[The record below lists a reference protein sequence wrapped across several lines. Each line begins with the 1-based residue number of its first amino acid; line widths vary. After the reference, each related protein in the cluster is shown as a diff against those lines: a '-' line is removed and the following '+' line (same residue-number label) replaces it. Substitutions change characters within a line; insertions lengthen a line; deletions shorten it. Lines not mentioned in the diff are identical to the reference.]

1 MLLINESFKNVLIN
15 IVFRYILI
23 FRIYKKEGGGNCKR
37 LPVSDDHTKGWM
49 NVKKKFSKVFS
60 FILVVTLLAACGNS
74 AINTSSSEE
83 GNETKQQSGSTETIK
98 IGSILPFSGVYA
110 SLGKDLSDG
119 MKLYFDSID
128 WEVEGKKIEL
138 IEEDTEADPQVA
150 LRKLR
155 KLMDQ
160 DNIHILNGAVSTA
173 VAYAIR
179 DEVDSK
185 KLPYL
190 ASHAGGND
198 LTRTKGSDYIWRS
211 SFSSW
216 QIGHSMGEWAFEN
229 IGDKMYIAAA
239 DYAFGK
245 EVSAAFVNAYKD
257 AGGEIVGEV
266 YPPLGNNDYSSYLT
280 TIGGVEADGVYAF
293 FAGSDAVRFVQ
304 QYEQFGLKDKL
315 PLVGSG
321 WLVAEDLRETIGN
334 AAEGTFASTFW
345 DYSLDTEENQAFVKA
360 YEEAYDRRP
369 TIESLEGYD
378 AARVIAESLTKVEGD
393 VSDPDKIVEAMA
405 DVSFTSPRGKIEFD
419 QNTHH
424 VIQNMYVTETILSKE
439 KTENKIIDTIEKVQ
453 DPGE

>member
-1 MLLINESFKNVLIN
+1 M
-15 IVFRYILI
+15 RI
-23 FRIYKKEGGGNCKR
+23 F
-37 LPVSDDHTKGWM
+37 TKGWM
-49 NVKKKFSKVFS
+49 DVKRRLSKMFS
-60 FILVVTLLAACGNS
+60 FILVLTLLAACGNS
-74 AINTSSSEE
+74 AINTSSNEE
-83 GNETKQQSGSTETIK
+83 RNEASQQGESAETIK

-119 MKLYFDSID
+119 MKLYFDSIN
-128 WEVEGKKIEL
+128 WKVEGKKIEL

-160 DNIHILNGAVSTA
+160 DNIDILNGAVSTA

-190 ASHAGGND
+190 TSHAGGND
-198 LTRTKGSDYIWRS
+198 LTRGKRSDYIWRS

-229 IGDKMYIAAA
+229 VGDKMYIAAA
-239 DYAFGK
+239 DYAFGR
-245 EVSAAFVNAYKD
+245 EVSAAFIEAYKN

-280 TIGGVEADGVYAF
+280 TIGGVEADGVYGF

-304 QYEQFGLKDKL
+304 QFKQFGLKEKFK
-315 PLVGSG
+315 LVGSG

-345 DYSLDTEENQAFVKA
+345 DYNLETEENQAFVKA
-360 YEEAYDRRP
+360 YEEAYNRRP

-378 AARVIAESLTKVEGD
+378 AARIIAEAITVTKGD
-393 VSDPDKIVEAMA
+393 VSDSEKLVEAIA
-405 DVSFTSPRGKIEFD
+405 NVSFTSPRGEISFD
-419 QNTHH
+419 KETHH
-424 VIQNMYVTETILSKE
+424 VIQNMYISETVLSE
-439 KTENKIIDTIEKVQ
+439 GKTENKIIDTIEKVQ
-453 DPGE
+453 DPGK

>member
-1 MLLINESFKNVLIN
+1 M
-15 IVFRYILI
+15 
-23 FRIYKKEGGGNCKR
+23 
-37 LPVSDDHTKGWM
+37 
-49 NVKKKFSKVFS
+49 FS
-60 FILVVTLLAACGNS
+60 FILVLTLLAACGNS
-74 AINTSSSEE
+74 AINTSTNEEENESS
-83 GNETKQQSGSTETIK
+83 QQGDSNETIK

-160 DNIHILNGAVSTA
+160 DDIDILNGSVSTA

-190 ASHAGGND
+190 TSHAGGND
-198 LTRTKGSDYIWRS
+198 LTRAKRSDYIWRS

-229 IGDKMYIAAA
+229 VGDKIYIAAA
-239 DYAFGK
+239 DYAFGR
-245 EVSAAFVNAYKD
+245 EVSQAFIEAYTN

-304 QYEQFGLKDKL
+304 QYEQFGLKEKYK
-315 PLVGSG
+315 LVGSG

-334 AAEGTFASTFW
+334 AAEGTYASTFW
-345 DYSLDTEENQAFVKA
+345 DYSLETEENQAFVKA
-360 YEEAYDRRP
+360 YEEAYNRRP

-378 AARVIAESLTKVEGD
+378 AARIIAEALATTKGD
-393 VSDPDKIVEAMA
+393 VSDSDKFVEAMA
-405 DVSFTSPRGKIEFD
+405 NVSFTSPRGTISFD
-419 QNTHH
+419 KETHH
-424 VIQNMYVTETILSKE
+424 VIQDMYISETIISE
-439 KTENKIIDTIEKVQ
+439 GKTENKIIDTIEKVQ
-453 DPGE
+453 DPGK

>member
-1 MLLINESFKNVLIN
+1 
-15 IVFRYILI
+15 
-23 FRIYKKEGGGNCKR
+23 
-37 LPVSDDHTKGWM
+37 M
-49 NVKKKFSKVFS
+49 NVKRKWLMILGFVFV
-60 FILVVTLLAACGNS
+60 LTVLAACGNS
-74 AINTSSSEE
+74 AI
-83 GNETKQQSGSTETIK
+83 QSGSNSDSSQTDSSAEQQGDSESNKTVK

-128 WEVEGKKIEL
+128 WQVGDTKIEL

-150 LRKLR
+150 LRRVR

-160 DNIHILNGAVSTA
+160 DNIDILTGAVSTA

-179 DEVDSK
+179 DEVDSN

-198 LTRTKGSDYIWRS
+198 LTRAQRSDYIWRS

-216 QIGHSMGEWAFEN
+216 QIGHSMGEWAYEN
-229 IGDKMYIAAA
+229 VGGKMYIAAA
-239 DYAFGK
+239 DYAFGR
-245 EVSAAFVNAYKD
+245 EVSAAFIEAYTA
-257 AGGEIVGEV
+257 AGGEVVGEV
-266 YPPLGNNDYSSYLT
+266 YPPLGNNDYASYLT
-280 TIGGVEADGVYAF
+280 TIGGVEADGVYGF

-304 QYEQFGLKDKL
+304 QYEQYGLKGKL

-321 WLVAEDLRETIGN
+321 WLVAEDLRESIGN
-334 AAEGTFASTFW
+334 AAEGAFASTFW
-345 DYSLDTEENQAFVKA
+345 DYSLDTEENVAFVKA

-378 AARVIAESLTKVEGD
+378 AARILAEALTTLEGD
-393 VSDPDKIVEAMA
+393 VSNPDAIVDAISK
-405 DVSFTSPRGKIEFD
+405 VSFVSPRGPIEFD
-419 QNTHH
+419 KDTHH
-424 VIQNMYVTETILSKE
+424 IIQNMYITETILAGE
-439 KTENKIIDTIEKVQ
+439 KTDNTVLETIETVQ